1 MAQPRILMVLTS
13 YDRFGF
19 HGGETGASLE
29 EFAAACYAL
38 ADAGLPAE
46 ITSIKGGMPPID
58 PASAKGDTYAL
69 NRYAEDEFLKEALEA
84 APKLSDVATLEYD
97 AVFLAGGPGALWDF
111 PTAPELTVMLE
122 QFHLTGKPIAVTG
135 CALAALAP
143 VMDRFGRSIVAGK
156 TVSVFSDAEAEAGH
170 IKSVMP
176 FSLEQKMGQ
185 LGAEIANGAPG
196 EAKVSVD
203 GTLVTGQNAA
213 SAAAAA
219 KALVELL
226 NEEEAKAA

>member
-1 MAQPRILMVLTS
+1 MASPRILMVLTS

-19 HGGETGASLE
+19 HGGETGVSLS

-38 ADAGLPAE
+38 ADAGVPAE
-46 ITSIKGGMPPID
+46 ITTIKGGMPPID
-58 PASAKGDTYAL
+58 PASAKGDSEAL
-69 NRYAEDEFLKEALEA
+69 ERYAEDEFLKEALEA

-97 AVFLAGGPGALWDF
+97 AVFLPGGPGALWDF
-111 PTAPELTVMLE
+111 STAPELTVMLE
-122 QFHLTGKPIAVTG
+122 QFHLTGKPIAATG

-143 VMDRFGRSIVAGK
+143 VMDRFGRSVVAGK
-156 TVSVFSDAEAEAGH
+156 TVSVYSDAEAEAAHLKG
-170 IKSVMP
+170 VMP

-196 EAKVSVD
+196 EASVSVD
-203 GTLVTGQNAA
+203 GALITGQNAE
-213 SAAAAA
+213 SAADAA

-226 NEEEAKAA
+226 TVEEAKAA

>member
-1 MAQPRILMVLTS
+1 MASPRILMVLTS

-19 HGGETGASLE
+19 HGGETGASLI
-29 EFAAACYAL
+29 EFAEACYAL

-46 ITSIKGGMPPID
+46 ITTIKGGMPPVD
-58 PASAKGDTYAL
+58 PASASGEFEAL
-69 NRYAEDEFLKEALEA
+69 KRYEEDEFLKEALQA
-84 APKLSDVATLEYD
+84 SPKLSDVATLEYD
-97 AVFLAGGPGALWDF
+97 AVFLPGGPGALWDF

-122 QFHLTGKPIAVTG
+122 QFHLTGKPIAATG

-156 TVSVFSDAEAEAGH
+156 TVSVYSDAEAEAASL
-170 IKSVMP
+170 KSVMP
-176 FSLEQKMGQ
+176 FSLEQKMAQ
-185 LGAEIANGAPG
+185 LGAEIANSAPG

-203 GTLVTGQNAA
+203 GALITGQNAA
-213 SAAAAA
+213 SAAEAA

-226 NEEEAKAA
+226 SAEEAQAA